1 MHRALK
7 IPEVLDLICLHI
19 SPDRDREP
27 SINASRALAR
37 LAQTYTTL
45 SEPALDTLWSFQ
57 NTVVH
62 ILDCMPTG
70 FWSKIDR
77 SLRRP
82 ILRTDWERP
91 LFYTHRVR
99 RISCT
104 DTSFP
109 PALNLSE
116 VFEMLRFS
124 LPTQHLLPN
133 LRSLT
138 WLFNKTSDSSLPH
151 ALLLFS
157 PRITQIVLGR
167 FKSRTHLTL
176 LSALGGKCPALTD
189 VRLIQAEIQDASESQ
204 TLGTPHIFDTAIP
217 APILPVPKFIAL
229 QYLELKSASSQCM
242 LTFVRN
248 MSHYPLASLLI
259 NLSPPPDFASTV
271 DIYVALEKYLPSTS
285 LTLLSMTSNP
295 ASTPPGFWID
305 QPPLQI
311 DEICHLF
318 HFPNLTSVTLRPPTG
333 FDLDDEDIL
342 ALSEAW
348 PRVVDLSLGSC
359 HLPRTTLRS
368 LVFLAQHCLFL
379 NTLELSL
386 DASIIPEMDQSL
398 PKRIRQFSLVE
409 WEVADSVLAS
419 SLLVA
424 RFLSGVFPSLDGIR
438 TNMQDE
444 ENHDDGA
451 AGVLKSR
458 WMEVEVALPVCH
470 EMRYEERYWAQKA
483 CYRSR
488 SLSREL

>member
-1 MHRALK
+1 
-7 IPEVLDLICLHI
+7 
-19 SPDRDREP
+19 
-27 SINASRALAR
+27 
-37 LAQTYTTL
+37 
-45 SEPALDTLWSFQ
+45 
-57 NTVVH
+57 
-62 ILDCMPTG
+62 MPTG
-70 FWSKIDR
+70 VWSKINR

-104 DTSFP
+104 DISFP

-116 VFEMLRFS
+116 VFEMLRLS

-157 PRITQIVLGR
+157 PRITQIVLGH

-176 LSALGGKCPALTD
+176 LSALGGKCPVLTD

-204 TLGTPHIFDTAIP
+204 TVSSFVRELKCVHALDLNYLNETALEHISRLPTLRVLKLGTPHIFDTAIS
-217 APILPVPKFIAL
+217 ASMLPVPKFIAL

-242 LTFVRN
+242 ITFVRN
-248 MSHYPLASLLI
+248 MTHSPLASLLI
-259 NLSPPPDFASTV
+259 NLSPPPDFALTV
-271 DIYVALEKYLPSTS
+271 DIYVALEKYLPPTS

-295 ASTPPGFWID
+295 ASTSPGFWID

-318 HFPNLTSVTLRPPTG
+318 HFPNLTSVTLGPPAG

-348 PRVVDLSLGSC
+348 PRIVDLSLGSC

-379 NTLELSL
+379 NRLELSL

-409 WEVADSVLAS
+409 WEIADSVLAS